1 MYYKWSA
8 WQAQKGKG
16 DGKGKKV
23 QKRRKGKGT
32 PAIRAQVFAILSTNP
47 KTSTDN
53 TWPMISSGA
62 S

>member
-16 DGKGKKV
+16 VGKGKKV

-32 PAIRAQVFAILSTNP
+32 PAIRAEVFAILSTNP

-53 TWPMISSGA
+53 T
-62 S
+62 